1 MKYANIKEGIF
12 IERVNRFIAHIDV
25 DGKVEVCHVKN
36 TGRCKEILVKGC
48 KVFVQEFDSKIRKTK
63 FDLISV
69 YKGNRLINID
79 SQVPNKMFSEW
90 VKLGNLFKDIKVFK
104 SEVFYKNSRFDFYV
118 EYEDKKAFIEIK
130 GVTLENE
137 GVVLFPDAPT
147 SRGVKHLKEL
157 VSARE
162 EGYEAY
168 VIFIVQMEGVKYFSP
183 NYETHKEFGD
193 TLSFC
198 KNNGVN
204 ILAFDSVVLKDEIYI
219 KDSVKVLI

>member
-1 MKYANIKEGIF
+1 M
-12 IERVNRFIAHIDV
+12 
-25 DGKVEVCHVKN
+25 
-36 TGRCKEILVKGC
+36 
-48 KVFVQEFDSKIRKTK
+48 
-63 FDLISV
+63 
-69 YKGNRLINID
+69 
-79 SQVPNKMFSEW
+79 
-90 VKLGNLFKDIKVFK
+90 
-104 SEVFYKNSRFDFYV
+104 
-118 EYEDKKAFIEIK
+118 
-130 GVTLENE
+130 
-137 GVVLFPDAPT
+137 FPDAPT

-168 VIFIVQMEGVKYFSP
+168 VIFIVQMEGVKYFTP

-219 KDSVKVLI
+219 KASVKVLI

>member
-69 YKGNRLINID
+69 YKENRLINID

-168 VIFIVQMEGVKYFSP
+168 VIFIVQMEGVKYFTS

>member
-12 IERVNRFIAHIDV
+12 IERVNRFIAHIDI
-25 DGKVEVCHVKN
+25 DGKIEVCHVKN

-48 KVFVQEFDSKIRKTK
+48 RVFVQEFDSKIRKTK

-168 VIFIVQMEGVKYFSP
+168 VIFIVQMEGVKYFIP

-193 TLSFC
+193 ILSFC

-219 KDSVKVLI
+219 KDSVKVLV

>member
-1 MKYANIKEGIF
+1 MKYENIREGIF
-12 IERVNRFIAHIDV
+12 IERVNRFIAHIDI

-48 KVFVQEFDSKIRKTK
+48 KVFVQEFDFKIRKTK

-118 EYEDKKAFIEIK
+118 EHEDKKAFIEIK

-168 VIFIVQMEGVKYFSP
+168 VIFIVQMEGVKYFTP

-204 ILAFDSVVLKDEIYI
+204 ILAFDSVVLKDEIHI
-219 KDSVKVLI
+219 KDIVKVLI

>member
-168 VIFIVQMEGVKYFSP
+168 VIFIVQMEGVKYFTP

-219 KDSVKVLI
+219 KDNVKVLI